1 MMRGVWIDSAGGPA
15 LRRWPGRRAQ
25 NGFMLGGDSIGRQ
38 RVREAMS
45 RYFRQKLWEALH
57 ELIGD
62 GEINQRL
69 TSGTANLILLQ
80 EEQIPREYL
89 QRFQALIG
97 KLRQESSTDSDRPRE
112 ISVDEAKA
120 LAGEILDLFT
130 EEMGGL

>member
-1 MMRGVWIDSAGGPA
+1 
-15 LRRWPGRRAQ
+15 
-25 NGFMLGGDSIGRQ
+25 
-38 RVREAMS
+38 MS

-69 TSGTANLILLQ
+69 TSGTANLVLLQ

-89 QRFQALIG
+89 QRFQALIS

-112 ISVDEAKA
+112 ISINEAKA

>member
-1 MMRGVWIDSAGGPA
+1 
-15 LRRWPGRRAQ
+15 
-25 NGFMLGGDSIGRQ
+25 
-38 RVREAMS
+38 MS

-57 ELIGD
+57 DLIGD

-112 ISVDEAKA
+112 LSTDEAKA

>member
-1 MMRGVWIDSAGGPA
+1 
-15 LRRWPGRRAQ
+15 
-25 NGFMLGGDSIGRQ
+25 
-38 RVREAMS
+38 MS

-112 ISVDEAKA
+112 LSTDEAKA